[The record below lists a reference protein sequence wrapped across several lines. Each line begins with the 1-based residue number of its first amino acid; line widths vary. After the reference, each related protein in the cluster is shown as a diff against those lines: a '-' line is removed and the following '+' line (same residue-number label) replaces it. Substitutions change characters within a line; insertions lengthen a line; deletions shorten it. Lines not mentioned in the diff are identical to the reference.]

1 MNPWQWMQMV
11 SGAPTDAA
19 YAPRPE
25 VGMSLLSTPPAPVP
39 AAALKHD
46 MDPTTTA
53 MLVPPYDAASLEL
66 QVMGDE
72 PCDTESVMMRPRH
85 ATTIE
90 IPLRLAWPLIEA
102 PTNPYVDLP
111 RHLRH
116 YGLEA
121 EALEFA
127 RSHATCDFVLEAFL
141 TMHKLPRQEA
151 SGASLVSQAG
161 EELLHALEQ
170 ALRAREPSVQE
181 QLACTAM
188 AVAAVPPEHVALPP
202 SVCLPWTN
210 GMRSLPMPAMPTHI
224 LAVCASTMSTEF
236 GHWAST
242 PCTLVPV
249 HWIVYVLQC
258 TQLPAVPAQAA
269 AAAASQ
275 GQVPLV
281 PLAVPYPQHWAILH
295 RWLYTRDMAKLLAS
309 LVPLSAVLQYVH
321 GHGTEGL
328 SASAP
333 LDALACVSLSVLVR
347 LALRIRATWH
357 NAQSVGIIAEAFW
370 TTLARAWDMVVHAMV
385 LRKARVPPRVVPASA

>member
-19 YAPRPE
+19 CAPRPE
-25 VGMSLLSTPPAPVP
+25 VGMSLLATPPAPVP

-181 QLACTAM
+181 QLA
-188 AVAAVPPEHVALPP
+188 
-202 SVCLPWTN
+202 
-210 GMRSLPMPAMPTHI
+210 RS
-224 LAVCASTMSTEF
+224 F
-236 GHWAST
+236 
-242 PCTLVPV
+242 
-249 HWIVYVLQC
+249 
-258 TQLPAVPAQAA
+258 
-269 AAAASQ
+269 
-275 GQVPLV
+275 
-281 PLAVPYPQHWAILH
+281 
-295 RWLYTRDMAKLLAS
+295 
-309 LVPLSAVLQYVH
+309 
-321 GHGTEGL
+321 
-328 SASAP
+328 
-333 LDALACVSLSVLVR
+333 
-347 LALRIRATWH
+347 
-357 NAQSVGIIAEAFW
+357 
-370 TTLARAWDMVVHAMV
+370 ARAAGI
-385 LRKARVPPRVVPASA
+385 

>member
-1 MNPWQWMQMV
+1 
-11 SGAPTDAA
+11 
-19 YAPRPE
+19 
-25 VGMSLLSTPPAPVP
+25 MSILSTPPAPLP

-46 MDPTTTA
+46 MDPTTAA

-72 PCDTESVMMRPRH
+72 PYDTESMMMRPRH
-85 ATTIE
+85 AATIE

-188 AVAAVPPEHVALPP
+188 AL
-202 SVCLPWTN
+202 
-210 GMRSLPMPAMPTHI
+210 SLIHI
-224 LAVCASTMSTEF
+224 
-236 GHWAST
+236 
-242 PCTLVPV
+242 
-249 HWIVYVLQC
+249 
-258 TQLPAVPAQAA
+258 
-269 AAAASQ
+269 
-275 GQVPLV
+275 
-281 PLAVPYPQHWAILH
+281 
-295 RWLYTRDMAKLLAS
+295 
-309 LVPLSAVLQYVH
+309 
-321 GHGTEGL
+321 
-328 SASAP
+328 
-333 LDALACVSLSVLVR
+333 
-347 LALRIRATWH
+347 
-357 NAQSVGIIAEAFW
+357 
-370 TTLARAWDMVVHAMV
+370 
-385 LRKARVPPRVVPASA
+385 

>member
-1 MNPWQWMQMV
+1 MQ
-11 SGAPTDAA
+11 
-19 YAPRPE
+19 RPE
-25 VGMSLLSTPPAPVP
+25 LSMPVLSTPPAPLP

-46 MDPTTTA
+46 MDPTAAA
-53 MLVPPYDAASLEL
+53 MLVPPYDAAPLEL
-66 QVMGDE
+66 QVMSDE
-72 PCDTESVMMRPRH
+72 PCETESSMMRSRH
-85 ATTIE
+85 AVTIE

-111 RHLRH
+111 RHLRQ

-121 EALEFA
+121 EAVEFA
-127 RSHATCDFVLEAFL
+127 RTHATCDFVLEAFL
-141 TMHKLPRQEA
+141 TMHKLQRKDAPGT
-151 SGASLVSQAG
+151 SFVSQAG

-181 QLACTAM
+181 QLASTAM
-188 AVAAVPPEHVALPP
+188 AVATVPPEHVALPP
-202 SVCLPWTN
+202 SVCLPWSH
-210 GMRSLPMPAMPTHI
+210 GMRSLQTPAMPTHI
-224 LAVCASTMSTEF
+224 LAVCTSTMRTEF

-258 TQLPAVPAQAA
+258 TKLPAVPALATA
-269 AAAASQ
+269 TAASQ

-281 PLAVPYPQHWAILH
+281 PLAVPYPQYWAILH

-309 LVPLSAVLQYVH
+309 LMPLSNLLPYVH
-321 GHGTEGL
+321 GQGTEGL
-328 SASAP
+328 SASAS

-347 LALRIRATWH
+347 LALRIRASWH
-357 NAQSVGIIAEAFW
+357 NAQSVGIVAEAFW
-370 TTLARAWDMVVHAMV
+370 TTLARAWDLVVNAMV